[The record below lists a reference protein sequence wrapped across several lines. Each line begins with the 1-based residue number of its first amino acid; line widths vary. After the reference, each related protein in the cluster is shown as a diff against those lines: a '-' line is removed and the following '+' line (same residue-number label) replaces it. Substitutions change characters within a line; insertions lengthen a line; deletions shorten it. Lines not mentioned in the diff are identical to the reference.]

1 MSNLA
6 GLARRS
12 GKAVL
17 DLLLPP
23 HCACCEGPVEQAG
36 QLCAG
41 CFGRIGFV
49 TDPCCRRCGRPF
61 DHGEGGTN
69 RRTCAACLARPP
81 AWSRARAAL
90 VYDEHARRLILPLKH
105 GDRTENARVLGFHMA
120 RAGAALLAD
129 ADWLVPVPLHRL
141 RLLSRRYNQA
151 ALLAQ
156 DLSRRTGV
164 PALPDA
170 LRRIRPTAMLAELSA
185 SRRAAELEGSVEMRE
200 SRRGLLAGATVLLID
215 DVLTSGATAGACAHA
230 LLASGASSVDV
241 LVACRVP
248 APEDG

>member
-1 MSNLA
+1 MNTLA

-12 GKAVL
+12 GKVVL

-23 HCACCEGPVEQAG
+23 HCACCEGPVGQAG

-41 CFGRIGFV
+41 CFGKIGFV
-49 TDPCCRRCGRPF
+49 SDPCCLRCGRPF
-61 DHGEGGTN
+61 GYGQTDAG
-69 RRTCAACLARPP
+69 RKACAACLADPP
-81 AWSRARAAL
+81 AWSRARAAM

-120 RAGAALLAD
+120 RAGAAVLAE

-141 RLLSRRYNQA
+141 RLLRRRYNQA

-156 DLSRRTGV
+156 DLSRRSGV
-164 PALPDA
+164 PALPDG
-170 LRRIRPTAMLAELSA
+170 LRRVRPTAMLADLSA
-185 SRRAAELEGSVEMRE
+185 SRRAAELEGSIAVRE
-200 SRRGLLAGATVLLID
+200 ARREQIAGRRILLID
-215 DVLTSGATAGACAHA
+215 DVLTSGATAGACARA
-230 LLASGASSVDV
+230 LLAGGALGVDV

-248 APEDG
+248 APGDG